1 MTLRLRIA
9 GVTLAAVVG
18 LFGATGTVGAAPQD
32 DMKARHGEM
41 KGHHKEM
48 TAPHEDMT
56 TRMAA
61 LDSRIDLLTQQMNSS
76 AGEARVAAMAAL
88 LTAVVE
94 QNQMMRS
101 GMAEMKGGMTAK
113 MESCP
118 MHEKPD
124 PSTGPS
130 HDHNGMQK

>member
-1 MTLRLRIA
+1 MTFRLGIA
-9 GVTLAAVVG
+9 GVTLAAAVG
-18 LFGATGTVGAAPQD
+18 LFGATGTVGAAAQD

-41 KGHHKEM
+41 KGNHKDM
-48 TAPHEDMT
+48 TARPEDMT

-61 LDSRIDLLTQQMNSS
+61 LDARIHLLTQQMNSS
-76 AGEARVAAMAAL
+76 AGEARVTAMAAL

-94 QNQMMRS
+94 QNQVMRS
-101 GMAEMKGGMTAK
+101 GMAEQKGGMTTM
-113 MESCP
+113 MESCA